1 VEVLEWDSE
10 VSGENDCSPV
20 TILKDS
26 TSKVVVTFDTADCSD
41 RNTVQNI

>member
-10 VSGENDCSPV
+10 VSGENDSSSSSRMR
-20 TILKDS
+20 DS